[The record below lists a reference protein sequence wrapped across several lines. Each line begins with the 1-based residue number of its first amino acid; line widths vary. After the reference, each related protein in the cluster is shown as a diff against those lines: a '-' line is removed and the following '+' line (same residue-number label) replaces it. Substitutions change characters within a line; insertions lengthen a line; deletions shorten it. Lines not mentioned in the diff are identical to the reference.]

1 MTSLQLH
8 YLSKSCKSSE
18 KGRIVLFAAGTGN
31 PFFTTDTTAILR
43 TLELSCDYMFKGTSV
58 NGIYSDDPKKNSHAT
73 KFDKISHQDLIEKN
87 LKVMDITAVSMARDR
102 KIPIVVFSMK
112 QHNALTNVINEK
124 CDFTIVTS

>member
-1 MTSLQLH
+1 
-8 YLSKSCKSSE
+8 
-18 KGRIVLFAAGTGN
+18 
-31 PFFTTDTTAILR
+31 
-43 TLELSCDYMFKGTSV
+43 MF
-58 NGIYSDDPKKNSHAT
+58 NLT